1 MVFGNRLGTGENR
14 TDFGLKTHLEGHA
27 MTRINKNGLQVA
39 AEYVD
44 FIENEAPWSGVT
56 ADAFWAASLSGA

>member
-1 MVFGNRLGTGENR
+1 
-14 TDFGLKTHLEGHA
+14 

-44 FIENEAPWSGVT
+44 FIENEALPGSGVT
-56 ADAFWAASLSGA
+56 ADAFWAGLSALVHDFGPENRALLQKREDIQ